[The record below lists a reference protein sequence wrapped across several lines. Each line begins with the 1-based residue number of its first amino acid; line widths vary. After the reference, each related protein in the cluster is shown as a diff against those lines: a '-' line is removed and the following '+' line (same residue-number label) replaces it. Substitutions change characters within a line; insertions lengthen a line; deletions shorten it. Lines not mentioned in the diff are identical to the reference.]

1 MTILSPAAL
10 MLVCP
15 TEEVDLLTEEVV
27 LLMEVVVLLMEV
39 VGCPTEEAILHF
51 FLHQPDYCLSA
62 IAP

>member
-1 MTILSPAAL
+1 

-27 LLMEVVVLLMEV
+27 LLMEVV
-39 VGCPTEEAILHF
+39 GCPTEEAILHF
-51 FLHQPDYCLSA
+51 FLHQSDYCLSA

>member
-15 TEEVDLLTEEVV
+15 TEEVV
-27 LLMEVVVLLMEV
+27 LLMEEV
-39 VGCPTEEAILHF
+39 VCLTEEAILHF
-51 FLHQPDYCLSA
+51 FLHQSDDYLSA

>member
-15 TEEVDLLTEEVV
+15 TEEVDLLTEE
-27 LLMEVVVLLMEV
+27 VVLLMEV